1 MPYRLACPFKE
12 SELIPVMLMPKI
24 FSQADRETM
33 PSSRKGDRGAP
44 PFMSICVSV
53 PRPPR
58 WQGGDDAQP
67 SVCMR
72 TCAHF
77 LSTGYLH
84 LMDFTSIY
92 MKGGFTY
99 AVGKIYFLIIHLSV

>member
-1 MPYRLACPFKE
+1 MPHLLGRVTEGLP
-12 SELIPVMLMPKI
+12 L
-24 FSQADRETM
+24 
-33 PSSRKGDRGAP
+33 
-44 PFMSICVSV
+44 FMSICVSV
-53 PRPPR
+53 PHSPR

-84 LMDFTSIY
+84 LMGFTSIC
-92 MKGGFTY
+92 MKGGITY
-99 AVGKIYFLIIHLSV
+99 TVGKIYFLIIHLSV